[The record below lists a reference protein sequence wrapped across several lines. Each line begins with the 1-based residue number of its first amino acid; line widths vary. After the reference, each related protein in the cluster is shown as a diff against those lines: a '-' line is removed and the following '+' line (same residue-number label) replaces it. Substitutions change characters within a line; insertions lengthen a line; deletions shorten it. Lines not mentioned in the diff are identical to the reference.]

1 MNIFDSHAHYDDH
14 AFDED
19 REELL
24 SSMFSSGKVSNIIN
38 VGTSL
43 RGCYESVNLSK
54 KFEKMYAAVGLHPEY
69 ADKADDF
76 SLGELRR
83 LIETEKIVAIGEIGL
98 DYHYE
103 DGASPEI
110 QKAVFEK
117 QIELAKEF
125 SLPIIVHD
133 RDAHNDTLEILKK
146 YRPKGVV
153 HCFSG
158 SVEFMREVE
167 KLGMYIGLGGTV
179 TFKNARRPKEVAA
192 AAREDRLLLET
203 DCPYMAPT
211 PFRGKRCDSSLIEYT
226 AREIATLR
234 NMDAEKLCDICASNT
249 KELFNL

>member
-1 MNIFDSHAHYDDH
+1 MAKLFDTHSHYTDESFAGKKGLIEEIFAGDVGHIVTVAVNAEDSAKCIEI
-14 AFDED
+14 A
-19 REELL
+19 
-24 SSMFSSGKVSNIIN
+24 SK
-38 VGTSL
+38 
-43 RGCYESVNLSK
+43 YEN
-54 KFEKMYAAVGLHPEY
+54 MYASAGIHPSEITDISDIS
-69 ADKADDF
+69 AEVAK
-76 SLGELRR
+76 
-83 LIETEKIVAIGEIGL
+83 IEKFLSEPKCVAIGEAGL
-98 DYHYE
+98 DYHW
-103 DGASPEI
+103 
-110 QKAVFEK
+110 
-117 QIELAKEF
+117 AKEYASEQKKLF
-125 SLPIIVHD
+125 DYQLALAMESGLPIIVHD

-179 TFKNARRPKEVAA
+179 TFKNARKPKEVAA

-226 AREIATLR
+226 AKEIATLR